1 MSKVFCFCFVFSAG
15 DNILIS
21 TGINLW
27 LQICYEEKEGWE
39 SEENVCLLVVFSVGC
54 LEQGQ
59 INRATWSVLIGDKTQ
74 LLGRSSRDAYSFSAL
89 FFEDQY
95 YFVLLTSSVKSVLED
110 SRNPLQSQPHWC
122 HYTCHQFV
130 CVCACVRKSQKEI
143 CSVTVPG
150 GSALS
155 VLQYLFKKKMP

>member
-1 MSKVFCFCFVFSAG
+1 MLWREGGMRKWREGLFASRILCRVFGTRPDKQS
-15 DNILIS
+15 
-21 TGINLW
+21 NLE
-27 LQICYEEKEGWE
+27 CV
-39 SEENVCLLVVFSVGC
+39 N
-54 LEQGQ
+54 
-59 INRATWSVLIGDKTQ
+59 GDKTQ

-155 VLQYLFKKKMP
+155 VLQYLFLKNALAMITNVTVLGKC